1 VDGPSIVQKAGNWTP
16 PAGANQPIHTT
27 SIHTTSI
34 HSLSIHNNDKP
45 LVMSIHSLSIHNNDK
60 PLVMLE
66 RTEVQFLEYRLDVVA
81 SWPESGR
88 KQAALEAIYLRLN
101 GFPVSLES

>member
-27 SIHTTSI
+27 SIH
-34 HSLSIHNNDKP
+34 SLT
-45 LVMSIHSLSIHNNDK
+45 IHSLSIHNNDK
-60 PLVMLE
+60 PLVMLG

-88 KQAALEAIYLRLN
+88 KHAALEAIYLRLN